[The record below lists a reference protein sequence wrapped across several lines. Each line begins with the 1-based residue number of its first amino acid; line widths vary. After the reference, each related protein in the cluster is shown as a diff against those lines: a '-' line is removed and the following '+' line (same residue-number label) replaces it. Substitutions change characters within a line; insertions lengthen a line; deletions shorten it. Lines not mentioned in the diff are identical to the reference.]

1 MAKGAIAK
9 QEVIEKIASAFGED
23 FIGEVDKKIYV
34 WSEENGER
42 VQVAIALTCPK
53 VPVNIGNSIP
63 TNDSGD
69 WDFSDDAVTTPTP
82 IERAEITPE
91 EKAKVAD
98 LMSRLGL

>member
-53 VPVNIGNSIP
+53 VPVNIGNSMP
-63 TNDSGD
+63 TNDLGD

>member
-9 QEVIEKIASAFGED
+9 QEVIEKIASAFGTD
-23 FIGEVDKKIYV
+23 FIGEVDKKVYV
-34 WSEENGER
+34 WAEENGEKI
-42 VQVAIALTCPK
+42 QIAIALTCPK
-53 VPVNIGNSIP
+53 TPVAVSNQMPQTS
-63 TNDSGD
+63 SGD

-98 LMSRLGL
+98 LMAKLGL

>member
-9 QEVIEKIASAFGED
+9 QEVIERIAAAFGED
-23 FIGEVDKKIYV
+23 FVGEVDKKVYV

-42 VQVAIALTCPK
+42 IQVALALTCPK
-53 VPVNIGNSIP
+53 APVQTGNSIP
-63 TNDSGD
+63 TTDNGD
-69 WDFSDDAVTTPTP
+69 WDFSGDVVTSPTP
-82 IERAEITPE
+82 VEKAEITPE